1 MKILIKIIATVLLVG
16 CAPSGHQEKQGTLKV
31 DHDLFRAAGN
41 GDIASARQQLK
52 NGADVN
58 ARDDE
63 GKTPLFPAIMF
74 GNLELAELLITN
86 GADVNAR
93 STSGFTSMHFAAF
106 GGDKK
111 AIVLLIKYGADQ
123 NIKEQRGNT
132 PLDIALSEN
141 NTELAEF
148 LRSRGSTSGAADSI
162 HVAAELGNIE
172 AVKLLLDAGVDIN
185 EKDIDGWTPLLYAV
199 GRDKIIVE
207 FLIANGAD
215 VGPIQNGLTP
225 LSRANNIEIAKLLIS
240 NGADVNAS
248 DDRKSTPLHSQAF
261 GGKNQM
267 VEFLINNGAN
277 VNARDNRGWT
287 PLNGA
292 NANNKLETADLLR
305 KYGGKTSKEL
315 VNLIEPNTLKF
326 FDPNKIYESNEV
338 DIKPEP
344 LKRVPAKYPASLLL
358 DKTKGAVDLQI
369 TIDKNGIVSDFIV
382 IDSTHSE
389 FSLAAKRVIEKWT
402 FKPAMKNGVPVS
414 CKITQPFLFGEQ

>member
-16 CAPSGHQEKQGTLKV
+16 CAPSGHHEKQGTLKV
-31 DHDLFRAAGN
+31 DHDLFRAARN

-63 GKTPLFPAIMF
+63 GETPLFPAISF
-74 GNLELAELLITN
+74 GGLELAELLITN

-93 STSGFTSMHFAAF
+93 DNDGETPMHHAAF

-111 AIVLLIKYGADQ
+111 AFVLLIKYGADQ
-123 NIKEQRGNT
+123 NIKGQRGNT
-132 PLDIALSEN
+132 PLDIVLLEN
-141 NTELAEF
+141 NAELAEF

-185 EKDIDGWTPLLYAV
+185 EKSIDGYTPLLYAV
-199 GRDKIIVE
+199 ERDKIIVE

-215 VGPIQNGLTP
+215 VGPILNGFNP
-225 LSRANNIEIAKLLIS
+225 LSTAKNIEIAKLLIA
-240 NGADVNAS
+240 NGADVNARNH
-248 DDRKSTPLHSQAF
+248 RKNPPLHLQAF
-261 GGKNQM
+261 KGKTQM

-277 VNARDNRGWT
+277 VNARDNDGET
-287 PLNGA
+287 PLDA
-292 NANNKLETADLLR
+292 AKAFNKLETADLLR

-315 VNLIEPNTLKF
+315 VNLIEPKTAKF

-344 LKRVPAKYPASLLL
+344 LKRVLPKYPARLLL
-358 DKTKGAVDLQI
+358 DGINGKVDMQI
-369 TIDKNGIVSDFIV
+369 TIDKSGNVSDYNV
-382 IDSTHSE
+382 ELSTHSE

-402 FKPAMKNGVPVS
+402 FKPAIKNGVPVS